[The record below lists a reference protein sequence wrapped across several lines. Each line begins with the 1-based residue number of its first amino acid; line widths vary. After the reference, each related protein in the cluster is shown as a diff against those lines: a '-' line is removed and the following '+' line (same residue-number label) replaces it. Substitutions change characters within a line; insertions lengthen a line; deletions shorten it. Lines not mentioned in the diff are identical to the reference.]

1 MTYTNHETPGFPPIE
16 PIDAPPEMAR
26 FMSAMRRLQDIV
38 VSTAPD
44 GALWP
49 FFFFFDWHFG
59 LTSSPD

>member
-1 MTYTNHETPGFPPIE
+1 
-16 PIDAPPEMAR
+16 
-26 FMSAMRRLQDIV
+26 MSAMRRLQDIV

-49 FFFFFDWHFG
+49 FFFFDWHFG